1 MTSRCSVVLVA
12 CFVGRIQA
20 SWVVPLQLPSCPPRP
35 PTTSAKRGFADDRL
49 AADEEKT
56 SSSSRTAKQTVCVLE
71 SETFPHVATNIAER
85 LELPLLS
92 PKDHLLQH
100 HDAGEKKDE
109 LFHCWTH
116 ALSVEPYAF
125 GNVQDYAVGIRHLEE
140 RPNKKKKKR
149 KPPLLSSLSQMKP
162 FYIDF
167 YPPSTSRLGRRTA
180 QEAGPDLLLQA
191 IAPRKGRAQQ
201 CAVIY
206 DLTAGWGQD
215 SLLMAHHAGVRRVHM
230 VERDPIV
237 AILLEDAVRRLK
249 VLAGAADDPVTKEIA
264 TTLSNCLSLECGDA
278 VSLMETLLLKQPQ
291 SDDSSALP
299 DIVYLDPMFPTR
311 KKSASV
317 KKNMQILH
325 SLLDSQTE
333 VDDDT
338 ARQRQDEALL
348 RVAHR
353 AAQARVVVK
362 RPVHAPSLLPDVE
375 LRPDYKVMGSINRW
389 DVYVKS

>member
-1 MTSRCSVVLVA
+1 MGGATAPSFCVLPVL
-12 CFVGRIQA
+12 R
-20 SWVVPLQLPSCPPRP
+20 
-35 PTTSAKRGFADDRL
+35 TTAKRFADDRL
-49 AADEEKT
+49 AAADETT
-56 SSSSRTAKQTVCVLE
+56 SSSSRTSKPTVCVLE
-71 SETFPHVATNIAER
+71 SETFSHVASNIAER

-100 HDAGEKKDE
+100 DAGE
-109 LFHCWTH
+109 WTH

-140 RPNKKKKKR
+140 RPNKKKKKQ
-149 KPPLLSSLSQMKP
+149 KPPLLSSLSTTMKP

-167 YPPSTSRLGRRTA
+167 YPPATSRLGRRTA
-180 QEAGPDLLLQA
+180 QGGGSRPFTQSDRASQRTCPTAG
-191 IAPRKGRAQQ
+191 GG
-201 CAVIY
+201 AVIY

-215 SLLMAHHAGVRRVHM
+215 SLLMAHHAGARRVHM

-237 AILLEDAVRRLK
+237 AILLEDAVRRLA

-278 VSLMETLLLKQPQ
+278 VSLMETLLLKQQQ
-291 SDDSSALP
+291 SDDSSALLLP
-299 DIVYLDPMFPTR
+299 DIVYLDPMFPAR

-325 SLLDSQTE
+325 SLLDSQQQ
-333 VDDDT
+333 VDDA
-338 ARQRQDEALL
+338 ARRRQDEALL

-353 AAQARVVVK
+353 AARARVVVK
-362 RPVHAPSLLPDVE
+362 RPVHAPSLLPDEE

-389 DVYVKS
+389 DIYVKSG